1 MKKINNLTDIHNTK
15 ELALLA
21 TTYQREEEGFNIA
34 RPLLK
39 QKNVTIDWINPNR
52 FAIYDAIATS
62 GHTDGTE
69 EQIILEFKYRWQ
81 YTNDHFE
88 SVTLDSKKC
97 RELLNLHKAN
107 NIRVFVVY
115 IFNDKKVR
123 LFEFSK
129 YYRNYDGV
137 KVREIQYSTY
147 RPQEK
152 KEQTLILYNNKLT
165 TLLE

>member
-1 MKKINNLTDIHNTK
+1 MKKINNLTDIHNSK

-21 TTYQREEEGFNIA
+21 KTYQREEEGFNIA

-52 FAIYDAIATS
+52 FAIYDAIGTS
-62 GHTDGTE
+62 GHTDGSE

-97 RELLNLHKAN
+97 RELLDLYKAN

-129 YYRNYDGV
+129 YYKMYDGV
-137 KVREIQYSTY
+137 KVKEIQYSTY
-147 RPQEK
+147 RPDEK
-152 KEQTLILYNNKLT
+152 KEQTLIMYPNKLT
-165 TLLE
+165 TLLA